1 MTTEMLPD
9 GSRRL
14 HISRKQFEAVQG
26 ALRAYSQ
33 KTKCNSVF
41 VVDSSGMLVAHAG
54 TLEAES
60 VGLLATLV
68 AGNYAA
74 SNEMARV
81 AGEASG
87 FRTQFLEGK
96 LTSIYVA
103 GVDESFLL
111 AVTFGSHVT
120 FGMVRVQATKTIEE
134 LKQVL
139 SGSEDGEQVAIVAQ
153 QVQSS
158 DFHSELASR
167 LDAVLSKK

>member
-1 MTTEMLPD
+1 MTTELLPD

-14 HISRKQFEAVQG
+14 HISRKQFDAVQG
-26 ALRAYSQ
+26 ALRAFSQ
-33 KTKCNSVF
+33 KTKCHSVF
-41 VVDSSGMLVAHAG
+41 VVDVSGMLVSHAG
-54 TLEAES
+54 TMEPES

-81 AGEASG
+81 VGESNG

-96 LTSIYVA
+96 ATSIYVA

-111 AVTFGSHVT
+111 AVTFGAHVT
-120 FGMVRVQATKTIEE
+120 FGMVRVQATKTIDE
-134 LKQVL
+134 LKVML
-139 SGSEDGEQVAIVAQ
+139 TGEEEGDQVAIVAQ

-158 DFHSELASR
+158 EFHTELTSR
-167 LDAVLSKK
+167 LDAVLSTK